1 MAQQLYQLSD
11 VQEAFAARVQ
21 AKVQD
26 RREQTQDKAGDV
38 PLIGWLLRPLAGWAF
53 DSREHSNTRLGER
66 GEEAVLHS
74 LLRWQASEAW
84 RTQARGSCQA
94 MRVRPTREAPRVSGR
109 EKCLKVAGSWVASRL

>member
-26 RREQTQDKAGDV
+26 RREQTQDKAEDV

-66 GEEAVLHS
+66 GEEAVSTVCAAGRRLK
-74 LLRWQASEAW
+74 RGGRRQEAA
-84 RTQARGSCQA
+84 ARQCACG
-94 MRVRPTREAPRVSGR
+94 RPVKRRGFPVVRSA
-109 EKCLKVAGSWVASRL
+109 